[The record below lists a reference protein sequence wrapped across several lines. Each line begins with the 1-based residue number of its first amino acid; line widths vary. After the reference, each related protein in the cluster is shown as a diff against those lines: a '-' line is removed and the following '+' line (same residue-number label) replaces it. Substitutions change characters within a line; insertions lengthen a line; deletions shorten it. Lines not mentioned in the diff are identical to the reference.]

1 MPKVVYAFYSLL
13 LLSQRGVPLV
23 RKAHVT
29 ELQMFQLLAC
39 YRLLA
44 LNQIPTRAATASCAS
59 CGQCR
64 GLRFVLAMRCAG
76 LDCFRLS
83 ASAAALLH

>member
-1 MPKVVYAFYSLL
+1 MPKVVYAFYSLS

-44 LNQIPTRAATASCAS
+44 LNQIPTRAATSS
-59 CGQCR
+59 CGIMWPMPRFAICACHA
-64 GLRFVLAMRCAG
+64 LRRA
-76 LDCFRLS
+76 
-83 ASAAALLH
+83 